1 MSKRAAIVDDRQS
14 ALPIDLP
21 PAPPVS
27 SDRRARDE
35 ILIMLDTL
43 EAAKSPPW
51 SLRLL
56 GWQKRRLA
64 ALSQLLTPLEAA
76 ALQARFAAELERLG
90 EPEPED

>member
-1 MSKRAAIVDDRQS
+1 MGKRATAIDDRQTVI
-14 ALPIDLP
+14 PIDLP

-27 SDRRARDE
+27 SDLRARDE
-35 ILIMLDTL
+35 ILMMLDTL

-56 GWQKRRLA
+56 EWQRRRMA

-76 ALQARFAAELERLG
+76 ALTAKFAAELERLG
-90 EPEPED
+90 PPQD

>member
-1 MSKRAAIVDDRQS
+1 MTKRATAVDDRQTII
-14 ALPIDLP
+14 PIDLP
-21 PAPPVS
+21 PAPPMS
-27 SDRRARDE
+27 SDLRARDE

-56 GWQKRRLA
+56 EWQRRRLA

-76 ALQARFAAELERLG
+76 ALTAKFASEIERLG
-90 EPEPED
+90 SPVD

>member
-1 MSKRAAIVDDRQS
+1 MTKRAAAVDDRQH

-21 PAPPVS
+21 PSPPTY
-27 SDRRARDE
+27 SDRRARDQ

-56 GWQKRRLA
+56 MWQRRRLA
-64 ALSQLLTPLEAA
+64 TLAQLLTPIEAA
-76 ALQARFAAELERLG
+76 ALTSRFDEEVARLG
-90 EPEPED
+90 PVED

>member
-1 MSKRAAIVDDRQS
+1 MTKRAAAIDDRQV

-21 PAPPVS
+21 PAPPMS
-27 SDRRARDE
+27 SDLRARDE

-56 GWQKRRLA
+56 EWQRRRLA

-76 ALQARFAAELERLG
+76 ALVAQFEAELDRLG
-90 EPEPED
+90 LPED

>member
-1 MSKRAAIVDDRQS
+1 MTKRATAIDERQT

-21 PAPPVS
+21 PAPPAS
-27 SDRRARDE
+27 SDLRARDE

-56 GWQKRRLA
+56 EWQRRRLA

-76 ALQARFAAELERLG
+76 ALNAKFVAELERLG
-90 EPEPED
+90 PPQD